1 MKRTTIISFLAL
13 PLLCTS
19 CLFDEEDLFDKTA
32 SERIEAAKVEA
43 KAALESAPNG
53 WHVRYFPSATQ
64 EFGGYNVFFKFA
76 DGQVTVASETE
87 SDPATAETSLYS
99 LGEDLGVTLNFDT
112 KNSVI
117 NYFVHPRN
125 PDGLGSTYKGMEG
138 DYKFM
143 VMETSP
149 ERIRLRGIISGNS
162 YILTPMASDADWA
175 TEVETY
181 QNCAE
186 DMEFNSYSCVVN
198 GKTYST
204 VRTNRRLTI
213 RIDDQNTVYAPF
225 IYTKAG
231 ISFYEPIT
239 IDGVTAQDFNF
250 VDEYYFVE
258 ANGADFKIMTPE
270 PIRSDIT
277 FDVAVPEE
285 AKTYKSAAVEVK
297 PSNDTEYYYIGTMLR
312 SEYETYREK
321 KLLQELVGALNSQ
334 IGSGDDVNEFAKK
347 MLYQGDGS
355 YTLNY
360 PSFYDEY
367 VVIVFGCAVSEGSIL
382 STTSVTAVPFSVD
395 ASLLPENT
403 NDLYKRW
410 LGKWAVTSASSET
423 SGTSYTFYITI
434 KPNAI
439 NSSFK
444 INGWGYTVYANL
456 VDIAATYSGGNL
468 RVTGNQADLY
478 TTSTGT
484 IYLAN
489 RYVDRDTGS
498 DYGIVNSTNASNLV
512 ATYSE
517 DEPGK
522 ATMVGRNGSLT
533 SGVNFTITCLELYE
547 RRTGSTS
554 YYYLPIAAGYTSL
567 DYFVGPYTMWCS
579 LWMPR
584 ATNSRRRLR
593 QRRSSRYP
601 SSRLRRSGSPDRS
614 SARLSSRR
622 LSGKQRVDPHA
633 GFTLCFVAF
642 RHGSRKTWPI
652 WQEDPSIVGTTV
664 CRRLE

>member
-19 CLFDEEDLFDKTA
+19 CLFDEEDLFDKSA

-76 DGQVTVASETE
+76 DGQVTIASETE
-87 SDPATAETSLYS
+87 TDPSTAVTSLYS

-162 YILTPMASDADWA
+162 YILTPMPSDADWA

-181 QNCAE
+181 QNCAA
-186 DMEFNSYSCVVN
+186 DMEFSSYSCVVN

-204 VRTNRRLTI
+204 VRTNRRLAI

-225 IYTKAG
+225 IYTKTG

-250 VDEYYFVE
+250 MDEYYFAE

-277 FDVAVPEE
+277 FDVVVPEE
-285 AKTYKSAAVEVK
+285 SKTYKSATVEVK
-297 PSNDTEYYYIGTMLR
+297 PSNNTEYYYIGTMLR

-367 VVIVFGCAVSEGSIL
+367 VAIVFGCAVSEGSIL

-444 INGWGYTVYANL
+444 
-456 VDIAATYSGGNL
+456 
-468 RVTGNQADLY
+468 R
-478 TTSTGT
+478 
-484 IYLAN
+484 
-489 RYVDRDTGS
+489 
-498 DYGIVNSTNASNLV
+498 
-512 ATYSE
+512 
-517 DEPGK
+517 
-522 ATMVGRNGSLT
+522 
-533 SGVNFTITCLELYE
+533 
-547 RRTGSTS
+547 
-554 YYYLPIAAGYTSL
+554 
-567 DYFVGPYTMWCS
+567 
-579 LWMPR
+579 
-584 ATNSRRRLR
+584 
-593 QRRSSRYP
+593 
-601 SSRLRRSGSPDRS
+601 
-614 SARLSSRR
+614 
-622 LSGKQRVDPHA
+622 
-633 GFTLCFVAF
+633 
-642 RHGSRKTWPI
+642 
-652 WQEDPSIVGTTV
+652 
-664 CRRLE
+664 

>member
-19 CLFDEEDLFDKTA
+19 CLFDEEDLFDKSA

-76 DGQVTVASETE
+76 DGQVTIASETE
-87 SDPATAETSLYS
+87 TDPSTAVTSLYS

-125 PDGLGSTYKGMEG
+125 PDGLGSTYKGMEE

-162 YILTPMASDADWA
+162 YILTPMPSDADWA

-181 QNCAE
+181 QNCAA
-186 DMEFNSYSCVVN
+186 DMEFSSYSCVVN

-204 VRTNRRLTI
+204 VRTNRRLAI

-225 IYTKAG
+225 IYTKTG

-250 VDEYYFVE
+250 MDEYYFAE

-277 FDVAVPEE
+277 FDVVVPEE
-285 AKTYKSAAVEVK
+285 SKTYKSATVEVK

-367 VVIVFGCAVSEGSIL
+367 VAIVFGCAVSEGSIL

-395 ASLLPENT
+395 ASLLPAET

-410 LGKWAVTSASSET
+410 LGKWAVTSTSSET

-444 INGWGYTVYANL
+444 INGWGYTTYANL

-484 IYLAN
+484 LYLAN

-554 YYYLPIAAGYTSL
+554 YYYLPIAEGYTSL
-567 DYFVGPYTMWCS
+567 DYFVGPYTMVQLVDAEGNELS
-579 LWMPR
+579 PAAAA
-584 ATNSRRRLR
+584 ATKQQAPFFPASTIGI
-593 QRRSSRYP
+593 
-601 SSRLRRSGSPDRS
+601 SGSEQC
-614 SARLSSRR
+614 
-622 LSGKQRVDPHA
+622 K
-633 GFTLCFVAF
+633 AF
-642 RHGSRKTWPI
+642 
-652 WQEDPSIVGTTV
+652 E
-664 CRRLE
+664 

>member
-87 SDPATAETSLYS
+87 SDPSTAETSLYS

-225 IYTKAG
+225 IYTKTG

-285 AKTYKSAAVEVK
+285 AKTYKSATVEVK

-367 VVIVFGCAVSEGSIL
+367 VAIVFGCAVSEGSIL

-395 ASLLPENT
+395 ASLLPEST

-410 LGKWAVTSASSET
+410 LGKWAVTSTSSET

-547 RRTGSTS
+547 RRTGSSS
-554 YYYLPIAAGYTSL
+554 YYYLPIAEGYTSL
-567 DYFVGPYTMWCS
+567 DYFVGPYTMVQLVDAEGNELS
-579 LWMPR
+579 PAASA
-584 ATNSRRRLR
+584 ATKQQVPFFPASAIGI
-593 QRRSSRYP
+593 
-601 SSRLRRSGSPDRS
+601 SGSEQCK
-614 SARLSSRR
+614 A
-622 LSGKQRVDPHA
+622 V
-633 GFTLCFVAF
+633 
-642 RHGSRKTWPI
+642 
-652 WQEDPSIVGTTV
+652 E
-664 CRRLE
+664 